1 MKNNIIKDINTYL
14 LSKNINQN
22 FKLIYS
28 SYEDFHYQTSLLF
41 SLKNNKNF
49 DTTDFLNYLK
59 NTKNYDKVEITGNGF
74 LSFKLSNF
82 SYENESIK
90 KQEKIIVD
98 YCGIN
103 IAKKMH
109 IGHIRS
115 MFTGDFLVRLHQ
127 YLGNEVF
134 IFNHIG
140 DCGNQFG
147 YLINYIISNDI
158 KEFNSQELTEL
169 YKKAFVKYSED
180 ENFKENSDLIA
191 TSLQKK
197 SNLKVLEIW
206 NKCVETSLK
215 DLEKF
220 INLFS
225 LKMNLKN
232 VQGESF
238 YYDMCNDIVE
248 DLIFKKIVKVD
259 IDNSVYFEYKNS
271 KIVLKKSNGNFL
283 YSTYDLAAIKWR
295 KDNIN
300 PDKIFYVVDK
310 RQSKHFDLIFEI
322 SKQAGYSKN
331 VELIHVPFGT
341 IIDKSGKPLK
351 TKSGE
356 SLYLEDMLNDGY
368 DEISKFEYIQKIPE
382 QIKNKMINTALISA
396 LKFYDLKFSKD
407 SDYFFDWNNIFDIK
421 GGTSGYIQQTYVR
434 IESLILKSNI
444 ELDNIEFNSLNLNDE
459 ENYILFNS
467 YKLKEIID
475 NFEGFQSNL
484 IINQLIYLCAIF
496 NKYYENNNIN
506 SASDKINKLKLIMN
520 IKNNIKLSGD
530 ILGLTFYKPFKTQ

>member
-1 MKNNIIKDINTYL
+1 MKNKIIKDINIYL

-28 SYEDFHYQTSLLF
+28 TYEDFHYQTSLLF

-82 SYENESIK
+82 SYENESINK
-90 KQEKIIVD
+90 KEKIIVD

-140 DCGNQFG
+140 DWGNQFG

-158 KEFNSQELTEL
+158 KEFNNQELTEL

-191 TSLQKK
+191 TYLQKK
-197 SNLKVLEIW
+197 SNIKVLEIW

-225 LKMNLKN
+225 LKMSLKN

-368 DEISKFEYIQKIPE
+368 EEISKFEYIQKIPE

-444 ELDNIEFNSLNLNDE
+444 ELDNIEFNFLNLNDE

-530 ILGLTFYKPFKTQ
+530 ILGLTFYEPFKTK